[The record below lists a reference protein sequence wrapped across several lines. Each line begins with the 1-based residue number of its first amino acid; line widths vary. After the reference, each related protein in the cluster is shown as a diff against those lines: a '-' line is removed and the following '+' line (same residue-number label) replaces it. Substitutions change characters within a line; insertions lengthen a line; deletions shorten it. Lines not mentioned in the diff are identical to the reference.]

1 MLLRGK
7 NLARHS
13 LIRIK
18 EIHII
23 RINSKNNFNQVFRIL
38 IKFQFNKTNVAVS
51 RLFSKLIITSLRLL
65 KNVTN
70 FTQHR
75 CNEMLKRIAGAR
87 IIRLAH
93 SKRVDSNCEKP
104 YTDRGHCVCHR
115 RRTFATLLYC
125 NNVQHQKGLRFPL
138 DRNSTCGAVTNG
150 RRQAFEIFQLFWLF
164 YSNGPKRK

>member
-51 RLFSKLIITSLRLL
+51 ILFSKLIITSLRLL

-70 FTQHR
+70 FT
-75 CNEMLKRIAGAR
+75 
-87 IIRLAH
+87 
-93 SKRVDSNCEKP
+93 
-104 YTDRGHCVCHR
+104 
-115 RRTFATLLYC
+115 
-125 NNVQHQKGLRFPL
+125 
-138 DRNSTCGAVTNG
+138 
-150 RRQAFEIFQLFWLF
+150 
-164 YSNGPKRK
+164 

>member
-70 FTQHR
+70 FASMQRNVETDRRCANNPASALETCRFQLRETVHR
-75 CNEMLKRIAGAR
+75 SRALRVSSETYFRDIVVLQQRAT
-87 IIRLAH
+87 
-93 SKRVDSNCEKP
+93 SKR
-104 YTDRGHCVCHR
+104 T
-115 RRTFATLLYC
+115 
-125 NNVQHQKGLRFPL
+125 QI
-138 DRNSTCGAVTNG
+138 STG
-150 RRQAFEIFQLFWLF
+150 
-164 YSNGPKRK
+164 